1 MSANPPDV
9 AAATSTVP
17 RAEETAPGGILA
29 GLSGTFTSAHEVL
42 VGFFDLFS
50 LEARRAG
57 TSLMWMVACG
67 VLAAMLFVSTWL
79 GLMAAVALYAVSQGV
94 SWPAAVAAVAL
105 TNLLAA
111 VLVMLAC
118 KKMSRDL
125 LFPATR
131 RQFESKPDFPE

>member
-1 MSANPPDV
+1 MSANPADV

-17 RAEETAPGGILA
+17 RAEETSPGGILA
-29 GLSGTFTSAHEVL
+29 GLADTLTSAHEVL

-67 VLAAMLFVSTWL
+67 ALAAMLFVTTWL

-94 SWPAAVAAVAL
+94 PWPVAVVAVAL
-105 TNLLAA
+105 TNLLAT
-111 VLVMLAC
+111 VSVMLAC
-118 KKMSRDL
+118 KRMSRDL

-131 RQFESKPDFPE
+131 RQLESKPDFPE

>member
-1 MSANPPDV
+1 MSAKPSDG

-17 RAEETAPGGILA
+17 RAGETSPGGILA
-29 GLSGTFTSAHEVL
+29 GLSGTLTSAREVL
-42 VGFFDLFS
+42 VGFFDLFA

-67 VLAAMLFVSTWL
+67 ALAALLFVSTWL
-79 GLMAAVALYAVSQGV
+79 GLMATVALYAVSRGV
-94 SWPAAVAAVAL
+94 PWPAAVAAVAL

-118 KKMSRDL
+118 KRMSRDL

-131 RQFESKPDFPE
+131 RQFESKPVFPE